1 MLAIDKASDD
11 SLIFGLS
18 ELTCDY
24 EFDFANPQFYIFLN
38 NNLILLRFSNLKL
51 KDLFERN
58 TEFIRIN
65 EINCSSIQNQL
76 INTSELIVKKGDINM
91 VSVYTNNK
99 LVSRELFTST
109 CLFPTKY
116 REVYRLDL

>member
-1 MLAIDKASDD
+1 MIAVDKASDD
-11 SLIFGLS
+11 SLLFGLS

-24 EFDFANPQFYIFLN
+24 EFDFANPQFYIFIN
-38 NNLILLRFSNLKL
+38 SNLILLRFSNLKQ

-65 EINCSSIQNQL
+65 ENNCSSIQNQL

-91 VSVYTNNK
+91 VSVYTSNK
-99 LVSRELFTST
+99 IVSRELFKST
-109 CLFPTKY
+109 GSFPRKY
-116 REVYRLDL
+116 SSVYRFE